1 VRTWTYGT
9 LTLIVITIFLM
20 TVKPFG

>member
-1 VRTWTYGT
+1 VRTWTYVT

>member
-1 VRTWTYGT
+1 VRTWTYGM